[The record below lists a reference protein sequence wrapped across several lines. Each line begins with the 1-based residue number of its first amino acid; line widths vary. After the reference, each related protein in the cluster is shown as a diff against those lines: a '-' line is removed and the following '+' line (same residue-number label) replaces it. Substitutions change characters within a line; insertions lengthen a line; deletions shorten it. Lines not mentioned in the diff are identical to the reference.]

1 MWCCAKGPMKGLLVV
16 VVALMVVGE
25 GQGAALDLAAL
36 IHQYEDQVLGDRG
49 ARAVSENINSQV
61 QDEGESGHP
70 VEVHG
75 FGSGL
80 KLGQVT
86 AVDVDGNND
95 PVIFHRGPVTWGG
108 NSFDNQDRLK
118 QKNIIE
124 EDTILTLNQ
133 DTGEVKSKWGA
144 GLFYMPHG
152 LHVDDEGNTWV
163 TDVGL
168 HQVMKFPPGETT
180 KPSVV
185 LGEKFVPGKDLAH
198 FCKPTSVA
206 VSSGGTV
213 FVADGYCNNRVV
225 VFDKNG
231 KNLNRTITGDW
242 WVVHSLALFEDEDV
256 LCIAN
261 REGEKIE
268 CVKAGLHSPQLTG
281 QRLAVLDRASL
292 GAPLGRMFAI
302 TGRGTALLAVN
313 GQGKISPRGITIDM
327 TREPQLVDTWGKE
340 LVNPHDVALSRGGE
354 AVYVAEIGP
363 NKIRKFE
370 VVVPK
375 EDLF

>member
-1 MWCCAKGPMKGLLVV
+1 MRALSLGGLLVLV
-16 VVALMVVGE
+16 TLLGTGCE
-25 GQGAALDLAAL
+25 GAALDLAAL

-49 ARAVSENINSQV
+49 VRAIAEDMDSQV
-61 QDEGESGHP
+61 ETEGESGHP

-80 KLGQVT
+80 SLGQVS
-86 AVDVDGNND
+86 AVDVDENND

-108 NSFDNQDRLK
+108 KSFDNHDRLK
-118 QKNIIE
+118 KKTLIE
-124 EDTILTLNQ
+124 EDTILTLDQ
-133 DTGEVKSKWGA
+133 DTGEIKSSWGS

-152 LHVDDEGNTWV
+152 LHIDTEGNTWV

-168 HQVMKFPPGETT
+168 HQVMKFLPGKNNKN
-180 KPSVV
+180 KPELV
-185 LGEKFVPGKDLAH
+185 LGEQFVPGKDAAH

-206 VSSGGTV
+206 VSSTGVV
-213 FVADGYCNNRVV
+213 FVADGYCNSRVL

-231 KNLNRTITGDW
+231 NFLNRTITGDW
-242 WVVHSLALFEDEDV
+242 WVVHSLALYEDEDV

-281 QRLAVLDRASL
+281 QRLAVLDRDSL
-292 GAPLGRMFAI
+292 GQPLGRTFAI
-302 TGRGTALLAVN
+302 TGRGTALLSVN
-313 GQGKISPRGITIDM
+313 GAGSISPRGLTIDM
-327 TREPQLVDTWGKE
+327 GSTPRVVDTWGKQ
-340 LVNPHDVALSRGGE
+340 LVNPHDVALARGGD

-363 NKIRKFE
+363 NKITKFE

>member
-1 MWCCAKGPMKGLLVV
+1 MKSGLSGDMGGLGLLVV
-16 VVALMVVGE
+16 VVALVAGAE
-25 GQGAALDLAAL
+25 GAALDLATL

-49 ARAVSENINSQV
+49 VRAITEDMDSQV
-61 QDEGESGHP
+61 EAEGESGHP

-80 KLGQVT
+80 SLGQVS
-86 AVDVDGNND
+86 AVDVDENND
-95 PVIFHRGPVTWGG
+95 PVIIHRGPVTWGG
-108 NSFDNQDRLK
+108 KSFDNHDRLK
-118 QKNIIE
+118 KKTLIE
-124 EDTILTLNQ
+124 EDTILTLDQ
-133 DTGEVKSKWGA
+133 DTGEIKSSWGS

-152 LHVDDEGNTWV
+152 LHIDTEGNTWV

-168 HQVMKFPPGETT
+168 HQVMKFPPGQN
-180 KPSVV
+180 KPALV
-185 LGEKFVPGKDLAH
+185 LGEKFVPGKDSSH

-206 VSSGGTV
+206 VSSTGVV
-213 FVADGYCNNRVV
+213 FVADGYCNSRVL
-225 VFDKNG
+225 VFDKDGN
-231 KNLNRTITGDW
+231 NLNRTITGDW
-242 WVVHSLALFEDEDV
+242 WVVHSLALYEDEDV

-268 CVKAGLHSPQLTG
+268 CVKAGIHSPQLTG

-292 GAPLGRMFAI
+292 GQPLGRMFAI
-302 TGRGTALLAVN
+302 AGRGTALLAVN
-313 GQGKISPRGITIDM
+313 GLGSISPRGLTIDM
-327 TREPQLVDTWGKE
+327 GSSPRVVDTWGKQ
-340 LVNPHDVALSRGGE
+340 LVNPHDVALARGGD

-363 NKIRKFE
+363 NKITKFV